1 MDTIKVSVLML
12 SYNHGK
18 YIEKAMRSAADQN
31 VNFKY
36 EIIVGDD
43 ASPDDSQE
51 EIKKVYKEYPD
62 KVVPVLREKN
72 LGAMKN
78 MIDLVSR
85 AKGEYI
91 AFLEGDDFWT
101 DINKL
106 QKQVDFLDSHLDY
119 VACCHKRSTVDE
131 NGNIISEVDD
141 THRDIGDYTVEDF
154 SDYILPGHTATYLL
168 KKSALF
174 KIYDNKK
181 VLTEKNMMFIP
192 GDRLL
197 ALCLLSFGKI
207 YCSDEMMSAY
217 RFVIK
222 EGGTNWSSKH
232 MGESAFVYFYNVNT
246 FRQIEKLGKTLGIP
260 MNFKEKEFGLFR
272 EVYWQMVKC
281 KKCSYFLVLL
291 YTLLISRQRAKL
303 MRYYITMDINRLKG
317 SVKRFLK
324 KCYKRLLGKEW
335 KK

>member
-1 MDTIKVSVLML
+1 MVDLRVSVLML

-18 YIEKAMRSAADQN
+18 YIEKAIRSAADQK

-43 ASPDDSQE
+43 ASLDDSQE
-51 EIKKVYKEYPD
+51 KIKKVYSGYPD

-106 QKQVDFLDSHLDY
+106 QKQVDFLDSHPDY

-131 NGNIISEVDD
+131 NGNIISEIDD
-141 THRDIGDYTVEDF
+141 AHCNHGDYTVEDF
-154 SDYILPGHTATYLL
+154 SNGILPGHTATYLL

-197 ALCLLSFGKI
+197 ALYLLSLGKI

-222 EGGTNWSSKH
+222 KGGTNWSSRH
-232 MGESAFVYFYNVNT
+232 NGSSARIRFYYIN
-246 FRQIEKLGKTLGIP
+246 IYISLEKLGKKLGVSVDYKEKI
-260 MNFKEKEFGLFR
+260 MSEFVNACWRFLRFKEVSHLANIFYLLVFSKYRNSFIHYVKNEIIRRSQKEG
-272 EVYWQMVKC
+272 
-281 KKCSYFLVLL
+281 
-291 YTLLISRQRAKL
+291 
-303 MRYYITMDINRLKG
+303 
-317 SVKRFLK
+317 
-324 KCYKRLLGKEW
+324 
-335 KK
+335 